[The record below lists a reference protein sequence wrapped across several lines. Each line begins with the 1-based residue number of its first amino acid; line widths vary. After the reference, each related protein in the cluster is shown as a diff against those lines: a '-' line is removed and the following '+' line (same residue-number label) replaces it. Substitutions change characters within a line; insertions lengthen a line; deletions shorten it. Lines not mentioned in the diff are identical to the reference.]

1 MPELRIGTCSW
12 KYPSWHGLVYSHP
25 KGIDYL
31 KEYARTYN
39 TVEVD
44 QWFWSLFGENSIKMP
59 SPYEVET
66 YRNSV
71 RNDFRF
77 SVKVSNSIT
86 LTHFYRKKKNEP
98 LKQNKSFLSPE
109 VFQKF
114 LRAIEPL
121 HDVLGPLIFQFEYLN
136 RQKMKSQNQFQRIFG
151 DFIKEMP
158 EAFQYAI
165 EIRNPNY
172 LNESYFEFLSANKLS
187 HVFLQGY
194 YMPDITGL
202 YKKWRS
208 YILKQP
214 VSIIR
219 LHGPGR
225 QEIEKATG
233 KEWNKIVSPKD
244 EELENVAE
252 MVEDLMDKGVDV
264 YLNVTNHY
272 EGSAPLT
279 IEKIREF
286 LKPVL
291 RK

>member
-1 MPELRIGTCSW
+1 
-12 KYPSWHGLVYSHP
+12 
-25 KGIDYL
+25 
-31 KEYARTYN
+31 
-39 TVEVD
+39 
-44 QWFWSLFGENSIKMP
+44 
-59 SPYEVET
+59 
-66 YRNSV
+66 
-71 RNDFRF
+71 
-77 SVKVSNSIT
+77 
-86 LTHFYRKKKNEP
+86 
-98 LKQNKSFLSPE
+98 LSPIL
-109 VFQKF
+109 FQKF
-114 LRAIEPL
+114 LNTIEPL
-121 HDVLGPLIFQFEYLN
+121 HDVLGPLMFQFEYLN
-136 RQKMKSQNQFQRIFG
+136 KQKMKSQKHFLELFEG
-151 DFIKEMP
+151 FIKEIP
-158 EAFQYAI
+158 DTFQYAV
-165 EIRNPNY
+165 ETRNPNY
-172 LNESYFEFLSANKLS
+172 LNEPYFEFLSRNKLS

-244 EELENVAE
+244 EELEKVTD
-252 MVEDLMDKGVDV
+252 MVEDLMDKEVDV

-291 RK
+291 NK